1 MFQKY
6 FQHMPNGHILKTLAR
21 FDHIVNV
28 FSMILKFFIVII
40 IQLFGHM
47 SGTFQEQ
54 PWKYLKCYFV
64 NTCWTNGKVT
74 FEMFPECIWW

>member
-28 FSMILKFFIVII
+28 FSMILKFFIVIT

-47 SGTFQEQ
+47 SGTHVRNISGTTLEI
-54 PWKYLKCYFV
+54 
-64 NTCWTNGKVT
+64 
-74 FEMFPECIWW
+74 FEMLSCEHMLGKWQSNI